1 LPSEALAAVTEQVP
15 VPLVIETKPLA
26 EFTKQAPVDAKLT
39 APVPEPPEAVTVNV
53 APKACAVVG
62 MPVTFSVVCVAV
74 VAETVAAAEV
84 VLA

>member
-1 LPSEALAAVTEQVP
+1 MPSEALAAVTEHVP
-15 VPLVIETKPLA
+15 VPLVIETRPLV
-26 EFTKQAPVDAKLT
+26 EFTEQAPVEAKLT
-39 APVPEPPEAVTVNV
+39 KPVPMPPEVPTVNV

-62 MPVTFSVVCVAV
+62 IPVTLSAACAAV

>member
-26 EFTKQAPVDAKLT
+26 GFTEHAPVDAKLNK
-39 APVPEPPEAVTVNV
+39 PVPLPPDVPTVNV
-53 APKACAVVG
+53 APKDCAVTG
-62 MPVTFSVVCVAV
+62 MPVTLSAVCVAV

-84 VLA
+84 ALA